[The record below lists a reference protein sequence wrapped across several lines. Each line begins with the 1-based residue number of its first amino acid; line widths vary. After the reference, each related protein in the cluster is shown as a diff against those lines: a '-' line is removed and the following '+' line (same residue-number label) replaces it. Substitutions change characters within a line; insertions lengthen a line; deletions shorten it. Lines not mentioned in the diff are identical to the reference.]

1 MTAIAQIRM
10 IYCVYTSTYSYT
22 YEGNRS

>member
-10 IYCVYTSTYSYT
+10 IFCVYTSRDSYT